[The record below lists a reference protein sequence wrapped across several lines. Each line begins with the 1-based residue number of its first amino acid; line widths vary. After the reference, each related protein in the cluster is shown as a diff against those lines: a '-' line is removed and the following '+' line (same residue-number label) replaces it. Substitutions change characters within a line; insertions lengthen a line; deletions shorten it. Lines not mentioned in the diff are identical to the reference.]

1 MERFVH
7 QLKSALEVLPG
18 EDAHE
23 LMMPRKRAE
32 SVRQLRRD
40 NDFRESAVA
49 IILFEKHRQLHFTLI
64 QRPNYNG
71 AHSGQVAFPGGK
83 QDKTDVSLVH
93 TAKRESREEI
103 GVREEDLN
111 EVGALTPIYIPVS
124 KFKVSPFIFWWEG
137 SYEFV
142 ADEREVDEI
151 LVVPL
156 RDLLEEHRIKKSQFK
171 VGGGITLKDIPF
183 FDLADKR
190 VWGAT
195 AIILSEFRAVLQH
208 LSL

>member
-18 EDAHE
+18 EEAHE
-23 LMMPRKRAE
+23 LMLPRKRAE
-32 SVRQLRRD
+32 KVWELKRN

-49 IILFEKHRQLHFTLI
+49 IILFEKESQLHFTLI

-71 AHSGQVAFPGGK
+71 AHSGQMAFPGGK
-83 QDKTDVSLVH
+83 QDKSDLSLIH

-111 EVGALTPIYIPVS
+111 EVGALTPIFIPVS
-124 KFKVSPFIFWWEG
+124 KFRVSPFIFWWEG
-137 SYEFV
+137 SHAFV
-142 ADEREVDEI
+142 ADQREVDEI
-151 LVVPL
+151 IEVPL
-156 RDLLEEHRIKKSQFK
+156 FELLEDDRIKKSQFK
-171 VGGGITLKDIPF
+171 VGGGVTLNDIPF
-183 FDLADKR
+183 FDLANKR